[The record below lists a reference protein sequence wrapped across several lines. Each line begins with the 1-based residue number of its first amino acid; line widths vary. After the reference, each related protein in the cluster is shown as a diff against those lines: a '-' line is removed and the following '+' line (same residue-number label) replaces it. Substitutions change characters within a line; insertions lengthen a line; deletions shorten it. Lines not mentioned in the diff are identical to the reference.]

1 MSHHHHSARCSSC
14 HRPDSVTRPSS
25 AWKAA
30 LVGGYVLFSLMVFG
44 ASLLGPTI
52 MAVLPFLAATG
63 LGLLPWLHDRA
74 GAPAACTACGKLQ
87 PSEASEPS
95 EAIEHGS
102 LALTTEVARAA

>member
-1 MSHHHHSARCSSC
+1 MSQHRHSARCSSC
-14 HRPDSVTRPSS
+14 HRADSVTRPST

-63 LGLLPWLHDRA
+63 LGLLPWLHERA
-74 GAPAACTACGKLQ
+74 GAPATCTACGKLQ
-87 PSEASEPS
+87 PSAASEDVQ
-95 EAIEHGS
+95 HGS
-102 LALTTEVARAA
+102 HAHAVARAA